1 MCGIAGIVDLRRL
14 RPVPSHALLRMA
26 RSLRHRGPDEE
37 GFFLE
42 QGIGLA
48 CRRLSI
54 VGLVDGQQPVYNETG
69 SVVAVFNGELFD
81 YPELRSSLQ
90 RRGHVL
96 RGHSDSELVVH
107 LWEEFGDEFFTHLRG
122 QFAFALI
129 DLPGQRLIL
138 GRDRVGICPLHWSRQ
153 GDWLVFASE
162 IKALLASGL
171 VPAVPDAR
179 GLDNVFT
186 FFCMPGRRTA
196 FAGVNA
202 VPPGHFVRAELGVVT
217 PAPVVQEHTYWDLD
231 FPDRGDEDRALD
243 TRGLVDAFDEALGNA
258 VRRRLRA
265 DVEVGAYL
273 SGGVDSVLMLAKC
286 REITQSPMST
296 FTARIDDPRLDES
309 ARAEHAAAQ
318 LGCHQRTV
326 DCGAGALVDLYP
338 CVVTAADCPVVDPT
352 AGSLHAL
359 SGAVHQAGLKAVL
372 SGEGADEALAGYV
385 WFKAHRVMTGLG
397 WPGARPAVWGAEK
410 LYYRAFRNAPR
421 GEFRRINAV
430 LGGLHAQTL
439 VYHLT
444 SRPRWWFL
452 RDEWRAETDGETA
465 YDQLEFDGSRVGR
478 WHPLNQS
485 LYMGYKTQL
494 PGLLLNH
501 RGDRAAMANSVETRY
516 PFLDESVIDL
526 CCRIDPRWKLRGLT
540 GDKHLLRLTARQ
552 LLPKELAMRPKRMF
566 LAPFANTLLTG
577 TIPYVEQLLSAESLR
592 RTPYFSPE
600 RVDEVFSRVRRGA
613 CAPPLRLFYEMA
625 LCAVVGTQLWHH
637 LFVGGGL
644 CELPSWTAPVVDSR
658 TVLHGSPPSGLQRRS
673 I

>member
-1 MCGIAGIVDLRRL
+1 MCGIAGIVDLRRQ
-14 RPVPSHALLRMA
+14 RPVPPHALARMA
-26 RSLRHRGPDEE
+26 RSLHHRGPDEE

-54 VGLVDGQQPVYNETG
+54 IGLADGQQPVYNETG

-81 YPELRSSLQ
+81 YPELRSSLRQ
-90 RRGHVL
+90 RGHTL
-96 RGHSDSELVVH
+96 RGHSDSELLVH
-107 LWEEFGDEFFTHLRG
+107 LWEELGDDCFTQLRG
-122 QFAFALI
+122 QFAFALL
-129 DLPGQRLIL
+129 DLASQRLIL

-171 VPAVPDAR
+171 VPAAPDAR

-202 VPPGHFVRAELGVVT
+202 VPPGHFVRADLGGAAR
-217 PAPVVQEHTYWDLD
+217 APVVQERTYWDFD
-231 FPDRGDEDRALD
+231 FPDRGDEDRALGA
-243 TRGLVDAFDEALGNA
+243 RELVDAFGDALGNA

-286 REITQSPMST
+286 REITGTPMST
-296 FTARIDDPRLDES
+296 FTARIGEPRLDES
-309 ARAEHAAAQ
+309 ARAAAVAAE
-318 LGCHQRTV
+318 LGCRHHTV
-326 DCGAGALVDLYP
+326 DCDARTLVGLYP
-338 CVVTAADCPVVDPT
+338 RVVAAADCPVVDPT

-359 SGAVHQAGLKAVL
+359 SGAAHQAGLKAVL
-372 SGEGADEALAGYV
+372 TGEGADEALAGYI
-385 WFKAHRVMTGLG
+385 WFKVHRIMSGLG
-397 WPGARPAVWGAEK
+397 WAGARPGVWYAEN
-410 LYYRAFRNAPR
+410 LYHRTFPDAPR

-430 LGGLHAQTL
+430 LGGWHAHTL

-444 SRPRWWFL
+444 SLPRLWL
-452 RDEWRAETDGETA
+452 RDEWRAAAGGETA
-465 YDQLEFDGSRVGR
+465 YDQLELDSGRVRR

-485 LYMGYKTQL
+485 LYMGYKTML

-540 GDKHLLRLTARQ
+540 GDKHLLRLTARR
-552 LLPKELAMRPKRMF
+552 LLPRALAMRPKSMF
-566 LAPFANTLLTG
+566 RAPFANTLLTG
-577 TIPYVEQLLSAESLR
+577 TVPYVEQLLGAESLR
-592 RTPYFSPE
+592 RTPYFSPG
-600 RVDEVFSRVRRGA
+600 RVEEARRRFRRGA
-613 CAPPLRLFYEMA
+613 CARPLRLVYEMA

-637 LFVGGGL
+637 LFLGGGL
-644 CELPSWTAPVVDSR
+644 CDLPSWTPPAVDGEI
-658 TVLHGSPPSGLQRRS
+658 VLHGSPQSRPRRRPV
-673 I
+673 